1 MKKLQVVFLSSL
13 FVLLAA
19 CGGPTPTTSEP
30 TIEQPQALSTTQS
43 SSSFLIKNTNN
54 SSLSFSI
61 QVENSQTN
69 PQQGNWFTV
78 NPKSGTIDPNDQRE
92 ITLTLKS
99 NLNPGVYSSILTVNY
114 AGGSTQVELTGRVD
128 SVGTNVTIQPPQP
141 LSTAQETTSFLIEN
155 TSDASLSFN
164 ITAQNAPSNPQ
175 PGDWFTVDPRSGTI
189 PGNEQ
194 RSVTLTLQ
202 PNLKAGTYTS
212 TLTVNYPGGSTPFE
226 VMGTVGGG
234 AAGGFTLETDGFT
247 NSLSPGGEV
256 RVPVTISRSGSFTG
270 AVTLEVFG
278 APDGV
283 SGRFEPNPAAGTEST
298 LVVTTQNSVAAGMYS
313 LSVRGKSGSSS
324 ASTKVDVNVVG
335 TTTEPTFS
343 LALSPASLSA
353 EAGKTVQ
360 TTVTV
365 NKTASFSNNVSL
377 SASGAP
383 NGVTVSF
390 DPAATNSTSKVSVKV
405 GGGVAAGNY
414 TLTIMGSGGG
424 KMGSTKLGL
433 TVVGKT
439 SGAAGRITGTA
450 RTDNA
455 KISLTPTPV
464 TKTAPRDLQAN
475 VQDRPAYVPGQLLV
489 QYRDGL
495 ALQADLTLQTDEK
508 TQSEAVQEAYGLSLL
523 RAGTPSSP
531 SLVQVAVGVN
541 LEAVARRLEQD
552 PRVAYAEPNYYIY
565 AQSVPN
571 DPETGKLWN
580 MPVSGLPV
588 AWSLKNS
595 APNVTVAVLDTG
607 IQTSHTDLQGI
618 FVGGYDFCAN
628 SNCAQTDTNP
638 QPDSTSD
645 THGTHVTGTL
655 AAVGNNGKG
664 VAGVLYG
671 GAKIVPVKVFYQ
683 ASFTTADA
691 LAQAVRWAAGV
702 QNVKTNDG
710 KTLTNPNPAKIIN
723 LSLGTPNQS
732 TTLEDAVKEAQ
743 AMGALLVA
751 AAGNV
756 GGNSLFYPARYSG
769 VLAVGSVNS
778 DFGRSCFSNYGSGLD
793 IMAAGGDGFVQNS
806 ACSGRNNEAIL
817 STFPGNDYGY
827 EAGTSMAT
835 PVVAGV
841 AALVLAQNPGFSAAD
856 VTNQLKKTAYFDAAT
871 MTANQYG
878 AGVVRADSAFG
889 FPGPGDSV
897 SVSASGAGSAVAT
910 ATLKVN
916 GESTPFTLDNLAAG
930 SYTVEAATGNAQRP
944 LAATQTVKLAAGES
958 KSVTLQLEP

>member
-19 CGGPTPTTSEP
+19 CGGPTPTTS
-30 TIEQPQALSTTQS
+30 QP
-43 SSSFLIKNTNN
+43 
-54 SSLSFSI
+54 
-61 QVENSQTN
+61 
-69 PQQGNWFTV
+69 
-78 NPKSGTIDPNDQRE
+78 D
-92 ITLTLKS
+92 
-99 NLNPGVYSSILTVNY
+99 
-114 AGGSTQVELTGRVD
+114 
-128 SVGTNVTIQPPQP
+128 IQPPQP

-155 TSDASLSFN
+155 TSDSSLSFD
-164 ITAQNAPSNPQ
+164 ITVQNAPSNPQ
-175 PGDWFTVDPRSGTI
+175 PGDWFTVDPKSGTI

-226 VMGTVGGG
+226 VTGTVGGG

-256 RVPVTISRSGSFTG
+256 RVPVTISRSGGFTG

-283 SGRFEPNPAAGTEST
+283 SGRFEPNPAAGNEST

-390 DPAATNSTSKVSVKV
+390 DPATTNSTSKVSVKV
-405 GGGVAAGNY
+405 AGGVAAGNY
-414 TLTIMGSGGG
+414 TLTVKGSGGG
-424 KMGSTKLGL
+424 KTGSTKLGL

-464 TKTAPRDLQAN
+464 TKTAPRDLQGN
-475 VQDRPAYVPGQLLV
+475 LSDRPAYVPGQLLV
-489 QYRDGL
+489 QYRAG
-495 ALQADLTLQTDEK
+495 LTLQTDEK
-508 TQSEAVQEAYGLSLL
+508 TPAEAVQEAYGLTLL

-531 SLVQVAVGVN
+531 SLVRVATGSN
-541 LEAVARRLEQD
+541 LEALARRLEQD

-571 DPETGKLWN
+571 DLETGKLWN

-588 AWSLKNS
+588 AWSFKNS

-638 QPDSTSD
+638 QPDSTND

-691 LAQAVRWAAGV
+691 LAQAVRWAAGDQV
-702 QNVKTNDG
+702 TTTDG
-710 KTLTNPNPAKIIN
+710 KTLSNPNPAKIIN
-723 LSLGTPNQS
+723 LSLGTDQQS
-732 TTLEDAVKEAQ
+732 TTLENAVKEAQ

-756 GGNSLFYPARYSG
+756 GGTSLFYPARYSG
-769 VLAVGSVNS
+769 VLAVGAVNS

-856 VTNQLKKTAYFDAAT
+856 ITNQLKKTAYFDASS

-910 ATLKVN
+910 ATLKLN

-930 SYTVEAATGNAQRP
+930 SYTLKADASGSQRS

>member
-19 CGGPTPTTSEP
+19 CGGPTPTTSKP
-30 TIEQPQALSTTQS
+30 
-43 SSSFLIKNTNN
+43 
-54 SSLSFSI
+54 
-61 QVENSQTN
+61 
-69 PQQGNWFTV
+69 
-78 NPKSGTIDPNDQRE
+78 D
-92 ITLTLKS
+92 
-99 NLNPGVYSSILTVNY
+99 
-114 AGGSTQVELTGRVD
+114 
-128 SVGTNVTIQPPQP
+128 IQPPQP

-155 TSDASLSFN
+155 TSDSSLSFN
-164 ITAQNAPSNPQ
+164 ITAQNEPSNPQ
-175 PGDWFTVDPRSGTI
+175 PGNWFTVDPKSGTI

-194 RSVTLTLQ
+194 RSITLTLQ

-226 VMGTVGGG
+226 VTGTVGGG

-256 RVPVTISRSGSFTG
+256 RVPVTISRSGGFTG

-283 SGRFEPNPAAGTEST
+283 SGRFEPNPAAATGST

-365 NKTASFSNNVSL
+365 NKTQSFSSNVSL

-390 DPAATNSTSKVSVKV
+390 DPATTNSTSKVSVKV
-405 GGGVAAGNY
+405 GGNVAAGNY

-424 KMGSTKLGL
+424 KTGSTKLGL
-433 TVVGKT
+433 TVTGKT

-508 TQSEAVQEAYGLSLL
+508 TQAEAVRETYGLSLL

-541 LEAVARRLEQD
+541 LKALAQRLEQD
-552 PRVAYAEPNYYIY
+552 PRVVYAEPNYYIY

-588 AWSLKNS
+588 AWSFKNS

-618 FVGGYDFCAN
+618 FVGGYDFCASN
-628 SNCAQTDTNP
+628 NCAQTDTNP
-638 QPDSTSD
+638 QPDSTND

-723 LSLGTPNQS
+723 LSLGTDQQS
-732 TTLEDAVKEAQ
+732 NTLENAVKAAQ
-743 AMGALLVA
+743 AQGALLVA

-769 VLAVGSVNS
+769 VLAVGAVNS

-793 IMAAGGDGFVQNS
+793 IMAAGGDGFLQNS

-856 VTNQLKKTAYFDAAT
+856 VTNQLKKTAYFDASS

-930 SYTVEAATGNAQRP
+930 SYTLKADASGSQRS
-944 LAATQTVKLAAGES
+944 LSATQTVKLAAGES